1 MRPGEAQKTGIDGSE
16 AFDRMRSL
24 WLSNVVHDLSGV
36 LFAAR
41 GYLRM
46 VLEEPN
52 GALPEPQR
60 RYLTASLENV
70 GRLVALTQE
79 LNDFPEKDWFEFD
92 IIAFRNLLKQA
103 LAEVRAASL
112 ENNVQVIENFD
123 NGPLSTIGDAG
134 KLALAVKAFLV
145 AAFEFTGPGGTIQ
158 IGARQENEKITVQFS
173 ATPRHGPPLDKPSA
187 DLSFAC
193 KILRL
198 HGGSAFVSTSGK
210 TLTEGYLVTCELP
223 VIRLSEC

>member
-16 AFDRMRSL
+16 AFDRMRSH
-24 WLSNVVHDLSGV
+24 WLSNVIHDLSGV

-41 GYLRM
+41 GYIRM

-70 GRLVALTQE
+70 GRLVTLTQE
-79 LNDFPEKDWFEFD
+79 LNDFPGKDWFEFD
-92 IIAFRNLLKQA
+92 TIAFHNLLKQA
-103 LAEVRAASL
+103 VADVRAASL
-112 ENNVQVIENFD
+112 ESNVQVIEDFD

-134 KLALAVKAFLV
+134 KLALAVKAFLA
-145 AAFEFTGPGGTIQ
+145 AAFEFTGPGGTVRV
-158 IGARQENEKITVQFS
+158 GAHQENEKITVQFS
-173 ATPRHGPPLDKPSA
+173 ATPRPGTSLDKPSA
-187 DLSFAC
+187 DVSFAC

-198 HGGSAFVSTSGK
+198 HGGSAFVSTSSK

>member
-16 AFDRMRSL
+16 VFDQLRSQ
-24 WLSNVVHDLSGV
+24 WLSNVVHDLSGA

-70 GRLVALTQE
+70 GRLVTLTQE
-79 LNDFPEKDWFEFD
+79 LNDFPAKDWFEFD
-92 IIAFRNLLKQA
+92 TIALHNLLKQA
-103 LAEVRAASL
+103 VAEVRAAALGS
-112 ENNVQVIENFD
+112 NVQVIEDFD
-123 NGPLSTIGDAG
+123 NEPLSMIGDAG
-134 KLALAVKAFLV
+134 KLAFAVKAFLD
-145 AAFEFTGPGGTIQ
+145 AAFEFTGPGGTVRL
-158 IGARQENEKITVQFS
+158 GAHQANEKITVQFS
-173 ATPRHGPPLDKPSA
+173 ATPRPGTLDTPLA
-187 DLSFAC
+187 DLSVAC

-198 HGGSAFVSTSGK
+198 HGGSVFVSTSGK
-210 TLTEGYLVTCELP
+210 TLSESYLVTCELP